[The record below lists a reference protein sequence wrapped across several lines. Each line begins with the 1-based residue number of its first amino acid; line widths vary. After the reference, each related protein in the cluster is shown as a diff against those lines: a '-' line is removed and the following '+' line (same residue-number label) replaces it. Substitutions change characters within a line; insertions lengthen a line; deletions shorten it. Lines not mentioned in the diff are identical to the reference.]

1 MVDANKARTNKIFYF
16 RKRANGLR
24 GFEEKL
30 LEYQEKFKNLKI
42 QNTLIGKLI
51 SDVVGFYNREQKSRG
66 DIILIEDL
74 SMKN

>member
-1 MVDANKARTNKIFYF
+1 ME
-16 RKRANGLR
+16 LR

-51 SDVVGFYNREQKSRG
+51 SDVVGFYNREQSPV
-66 DIILIEDL
+66 ET
-74 SMKN
+74 SF